1 MRPDLACS
9 ELTIKKVVISETAVI
24 QPEIT
29 QCNDQEI
36 RPTLKL
42 YLLFS

>member
-1 MRPDLACS
+1 MRPDLACGG
-9 ELTIKKVVISETAVI
+9 LTREKVVISETAVI

-36 RPTLKL
+36 KPMLKL
-42 YLLFS
+42 Y